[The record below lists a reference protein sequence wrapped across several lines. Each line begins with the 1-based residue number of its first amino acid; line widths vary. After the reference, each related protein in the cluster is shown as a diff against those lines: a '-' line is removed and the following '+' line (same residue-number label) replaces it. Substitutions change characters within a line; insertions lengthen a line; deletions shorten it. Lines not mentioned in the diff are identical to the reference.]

1 MFRKLKCMGIQKIV
15 LKLFKVDRQEQDIRA
30 TQNEVTGTKNQ
41 TVLGAV
47 VEPKNNKQNK
57 KVLHQN

>member
-1 MFRKLKCMGIQKIV
+1 MGIQKIV